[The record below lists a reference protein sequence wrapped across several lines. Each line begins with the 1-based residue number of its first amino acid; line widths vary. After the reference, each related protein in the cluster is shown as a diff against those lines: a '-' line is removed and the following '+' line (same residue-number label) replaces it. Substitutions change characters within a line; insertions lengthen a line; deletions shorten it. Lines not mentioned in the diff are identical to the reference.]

1 MQRLPSDPVP
11 GSDPRRVAGVIKTLE
26 RREHSDRTR
35 DGGLAYGE
43 KRYTRGY
50 IAPDGGGPD
59 IYYMTR
65 GAAGNELA
73 VGLRVSER
81 QKKERLTLTFVGSS
95 KNATHYGDPAD
106 GCLKDETAVQVQGL
120 GGDFCTPP
128 CTGPLKSTCPT
139 DVPKGVT
146 AAPECALQDQG
157 SGQGYCALVCI
168 PGGHSGANQCG
179 KATCKNVQLGIGICT
194 YDD

>member
-1 MQRLPSDPVP
+1 MVR
-11 GSDPRRVAGVIKTLE
+11 KTL
-26 RREHSDRTR
+26 
-35 DGGLAYGE
+35 LAALLAS
-43 KRYTRGY
+43 TS
-50 IAPDGGGPD
+50 
-59 IYYMTR
+59 
-65 GAAGNELA
+65 A

-81 QKKERLTLTFVGSS
+81 QKKKERLTLTFVGSS
-95 KNATHYGDPAD
+95 KNTTHYGDPAD

-194 YDD
+194 YDGTTTSD

>member
-1 MQRLPSDPVP
+1 MVR
-11 GSDPRRVAGVIKTLE
+11 KTL
-26 RREHSDRTR
+26 
-35 DGGLAYGE
+35 LA
-43 KRYTRGY
+43 
-50 IAPDGGGPD
+50 ALL
-59 IYYMTR
+59 
-65 GAAGNELA
+65 ASASA

-81 QKKERLTLTFVGSS
+81 
-95 KNATHYGDPAD
+95 
-106 GCLKDETAVQVQGL
+106 LKDETAVQVQGL

-194 YDD
+194 YD

>member
-1 MQRLPSDPVP
+1 MLSEEDDEALPYAYDVAASFAGSLSTTASKSPPVSRRTLSGSQQR
-11 GSDPRRVAGVIKTLE
+11 PRQLA
-26 RREHSDRTR
+26 RRPQPPTPAPED
-35 DGGLAYGE
+35 LAAKFDAHDMMAY
-43 KRYTRGY
+43 
-50 IAPDGGGPD
+50 
-59 IYYMTR
+59 
-65 GAAGNELA
+65 
-73 VGLRVSER
+73 
-81 QKKERLTLTFVGSS
+81 
-95 KNATHYGDPAD
+95 YGDPAD
-106 GCLKDETAVQVQGL
+106 GCLKEETAVQVQGL

>member
-1 MQRLPSDPVP
+1 MVSGTESTLRGGMPSLSTTQAHSIMV
-11 GSDPRRVAGVIKTLE
+11 RKTL
-26 RREHSDRTR
+26 
-35 DGGLAYGE
+35 LA
-43 KRYTRGY
+43 
-50 IAPDGGGPD
+50 ALLAS
-59 IYYMTR
+59 
-65 GAAGNELA
+65 AAA

-81 QKKERLTLTFVGSS
+81 QKKERLKLTFVGSS
-95 KNATHYGDPAD
+95 KNTTHYGDPAD

>member
-1 MQRLPSDPVP
+1 MSRVSRGHVDFPRAESPAESLRDPPP
-11 GSDPRRVAGVIKTLE
+11 GVDGQPR
-26 RREHSDRTR
+26 D
-35 DGGLAYGE
+35 
-43 KRYTRGY
+43 
-50 IAPDGGGPD
+50 
-59 IYYMTR
+59 
-65 GAAGNELA
+65 AAGHGPASASA

-95 KNATHYGDPAD
+95 KNTTHYGDPAD

>member
-1 MQRLPSDPVP
+1 MLPA
-11 GSDPRRVAGVIKTLE
+11 GSFHHGSQD
-26 RREHSDRTR
+26 
-35 DGGLAYGE
+35 
-43 KRYTRGY
+43 
-50 IAPDGGGPD
+50 AP
-59 IYYMTR
+59 R
-65 GAAGNELA
+65 GAAR
-73 VGLRVSER
+73 VRLRRRPARER
-81 QKKERLTLTFVGSS
+81 APEEERLTLTFVGSS

>member
-1 MQRLPSDPVP
+1 MVR
-11 GSDPRRVAGVIKTLE
+11 KTL
-26 RREHSDRTR
+26 
-35 DGGLAYGE
+35 LA
-43 KRYTRGY
+43 
-50 IAPDGGGPD
+50 ALL
-59 IYYMTR
+59 
-65 GAAGNELA
+65 ASASA

-81 QKKERLTLTFVGSS
+81 QKNERLTLTFVGSS

-146 AAPECALQDQG
+146 AAPECALQDRG
-157 SGQGYCALVCI
+157 LGRATARWSAF
-168 PGGHSGANQCG
+168 PEDTSGANQCAARPLA
-179 KATCKNVQLGIGICT
+179 KRSARYRYLHVR
-194 YDD
+194 